1 MLKKVDQIA
10 RIMLLKMLR
19 LWYFMKP
26 SMLTIGINSGIQIQ
40 RITNLL
46 TNLQIYKVKNLLP
59 KTY

>member
-1 MLKKVDQIA
+1 
-10 RIMLLKMLR
+10 MLR

-59 KTY
+59 KTYL